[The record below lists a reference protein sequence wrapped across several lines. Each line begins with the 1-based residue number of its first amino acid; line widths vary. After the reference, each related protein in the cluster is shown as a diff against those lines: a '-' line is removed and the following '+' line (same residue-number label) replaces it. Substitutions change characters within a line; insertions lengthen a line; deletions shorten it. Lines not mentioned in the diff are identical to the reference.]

1 MAGKERAM
9 INPYRYVQDEP
20 YKLYINGEF
29 VESESGETAQ
39 AVNPVNN
46 RPFASFF
53 LGGRQDAEKAITAA
67 RRAFDEG
74 PWGGMTNL
82 QRSKLLL
89 KARDLLQQR
98 QEEFA
103 CIETLDCGKIYPST
117 LYYEV
122 QQALDALE
130 YYAGKARC
138 LEGKVVPVD
147 GGGRYLNYVTWE
159 PCGVVGEILPWNGP
173 LMMGCQKI
181 AAILGAG
188 NTVIVKP
195 SSWAALSMLK
205 MAEIFHEAG
214 FPPGVVNVITGP
226 GSVVGDVLVRSAD
239 VDMVSLTGGTETGK
253 KIIAS
258 SADTV
263 KQLALELGGKSPN
276 IIFEDVDI
284 AQATKWALFGFTLN
298 SGQVCVAGTR
308 IIVQESI
315 YEEFLA
321 ELAALVKQFKLG
333 DGFDFEQGVNFGPLI
348 SREHFQSVLS
358 YIEKGKAE
366 GARFVTG
373 GAALEGALAEGNF
386 VYPTI
391 FADVTPEM
399 TIFKEE
405 IFGPVAC
412 VCRFR
417 TEEEAVALANA
428 VDYGLAGAV
437 FTKDVARA
445 HRVAKKIKAGQVY
458 INTYFSKGMVESPGT
473 GWKHSGLGVA
483 GIHKYMISKTT
494 FVELGDNVSPPM

>member
-1 MAGKERAM
+1 M
-9 INPYRYVQDEP
+9 INPYQFVQDTP

-29 VESESGETAQ
+29 VASESGETAE
-39 AVNPVNN
+39 ALNPVNN
-46 RPFASFF
+46 KPFASFYV
-53 LGGRQDAEKAITAA
+53 GGRADVEKAIAAA
-67 RRAFDEG
+67 RQAFDQG
-74 PWGGMTNL
+74 PWGQMTSL

-89 KARDLLQQR
+89 RARDLLQAR

-103 CIETLDCGKIYPST
+103 CLETLDCGKIYPST
-117 LYYEV
+117 LYFEV
-122 QQALDALE
+122 AQAIDAFE
-130 YYAGKARC
+130 FYAGKARC

-181 AAILGAG
+181 AAILAAG

-195 SSWAALSMLK
+195 SSWAAISLLHL
-205 MAEIFHEAG
+205 AHVFHEAG
-214 FPPGVVNVITGP
+214 FPPGVVNVVTGP
-226 GSVVGDVLVRSAD
+226 GSLVGDLLVRSPQ
-239 VDMVSLTGGTETGK
+239 VDMVSLTGGTETGRR
-253 KIIAS
+253 IISA

-276 IIFEDVDI
+276 IIFEDVDVKL
-284 AQATKWALFGFTLN
+284 AAKWALWAFTNN

-321 ELAALVKQFKLG
+321 ELEAQARQLKLG
-333 DGFDFEQGVNFGPLI
+333 DGFAYTQGVNMGPLI
-348 SREHFQSVLS
+348 SREHYQSVLT
-358 YIEKGKAE
+358 YIATGWAE
-366 GARFVTG
+366 GARLITG
-373 GAALEGALAEGNF
+373 GPAKEGALAEGNF

-399 TIFKEE
+399 TIFTEE
-405 IFGPVAC
+405 VFGPVAC
-412 VCRFR
+412 VTPFK
-417 TEEEAVALANA
+417 TEDEAVALANA

-437 FTKDVARA
+437 FTQDARRA
-445 HRVAKKIKAGQVY
+445 HRVAARIKAGQVY
-458 INTYFSKGMVESPGT
+458 VNTYFSKGMVESPGT

-494 FVELGDNVSPPM
+494 FVELGDSVLPPV